1 MKRLEFKTEKEAQIA
16 LAVINEIAAA
26 WWAAQGYVVEDVN
39 GQKQLIG
46 KNAKTGEDMPDK
58 ARTTTWAEI
67 EKSPDGT
74 FYFPS
79 PVNNPKFVNWRDYL
93 QDGLTFPSDKVFPE
107 EWTVKDGV

>member
-1 MKRLEFKTEKEAQIA
+1 MKILEFKTEKEAQIA

-74 FYFPS
+74 FYFASPS
-79 PVNNPKFVNWRDYL
+79 SDERFAAWRNHIPNGINMPD
-93 QDGLTFPSDKVFPE
+93 DKGFPNSWVSVE
-107 EWTVKDGV
+107 